1 MKNINQISDTE
12 IDEIINGCI
21 EGVYPTSHEV
31 AMALELKNLRSATAH
46 EQEPDFVRAS
56 CGSCGYETT
65 QDNVFSCPTCLSTKL
80 EYTNLFTHPAP
91 SIPGEWLH
99 DLNRLRQWFNSME
112 DTNPNYVEEADREL
126 NERIMKELRVM
137 NAGESDEKSSA

>member
-1 MKNINQISDTE
+1 MKKINKISDTE

-31 AMALELKNLRSATAH
+31 AMALELKNLRSVAAYKQKPDYIRYDCGCCGLETF
-46 EQEPDFVRAS
+46 EPISRCPV
-56 CGSCGYETT
+56 CNHKGIGET
-65 QDNVFSCPTCLSTKL
+65 
-80 EYTNLFTHPAP
+80 ELFTHSAP
-91 SIPGEWLH
+91 SIPGEWLN